1 MTFLIYDS
9 LKKASLAGVRAACRP
24 IEFSRLNGVG
34 KLLKVQCNQDTASH
48 IIPELCV
55 ASHVG
60 DELR

>member
-9 LKKASLAGVRAACRP
+9 LKKASLAGVRAAWRP
-24 IEFSRLNGVG
+24 IEISRLNGVG

-55 ASHVG
+55 ASHVE